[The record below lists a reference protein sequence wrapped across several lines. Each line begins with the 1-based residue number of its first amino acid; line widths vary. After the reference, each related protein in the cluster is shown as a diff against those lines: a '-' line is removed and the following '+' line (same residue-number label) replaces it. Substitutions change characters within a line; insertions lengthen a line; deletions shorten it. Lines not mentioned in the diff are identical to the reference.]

1 MFTIAY
7 ATPKDTAAVMA
18 LWGAAFGVDEPYFS
32 WYFNNV
38 YQADRTL
45 CLFSD
50 NIMAASLQYAPYT
63 LRLHG
68 EELDIAYLV
77 GVCTGQAYQGRGF
90 AHALINDIIR
100 DLRRTYRLLMLSTD
114 IPDFYRPFG
123 FIHCYYLRRHT
134 LRANPCPDI
143 MRQWDIGLLTEAEL
157 DHCARI
163 YQKMT
168 TDLDGYII
176 RSKTGWRHFFEDF
189 LGDGGSLYLNPD
201 AYLLWLIEDGVCKIK
216 EIGYADGNALYK
228 ALDLAKH
235 IAATRG
241 FSAIVWD
248 APLAAPLAITNTT
261 VLPHVMVLSCEAV
274 GHAAEI
280 AEQTKKRF
288 GNPKNLW
295 VNEIT

>member
-1 MFTIAY
+1 
-7 ATPKDTAAVMA
+7 
-18 LWGAAFGVDEPYFS
+18 
-32 WYFNNV
+32 
-38 YQADRTL
+38 
-45 CLFSD
+45 
-50 NIMAASLQYAPYT
+50 
-63 LRLHG
+63 
-68 EELDIAYLV
+68 
-77 GVCTGQAYQGRGF
+77 
-90 AHALINDIIR
+90 
-100 DLRRTYRLLMLSTD
+100 
-114 IPDFYRPFG
+114 
-123 FIHCYYLRRHT
+123 
-134 LRANPCPDI
+134 
-143 MRQWDIGLLTEAEL
+143 
-157 DHCARI
+157 
-163 YQKMT
+163 
-168 TDLDGYII
+168 
-176 RSKTGWRHFFEDF
+176 
-189 LGDGGSLYLNPD
+189 
-201 AYLLWLIEDGVCKIK
+201 VCKIK